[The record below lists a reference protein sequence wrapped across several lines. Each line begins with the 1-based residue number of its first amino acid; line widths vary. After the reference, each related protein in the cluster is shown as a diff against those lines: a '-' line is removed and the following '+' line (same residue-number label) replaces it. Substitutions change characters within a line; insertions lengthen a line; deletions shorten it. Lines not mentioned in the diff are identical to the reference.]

1 MISNM
6 PSVWIFVTWLQAD
19 LIRWNLKAKSTV
31 YILCQHPDED
41 YLICGLFSF
50 LSLIIM
56 GLVLRTILSHR
67 LEIRTWDVGM
77 SNDGYLT
84 YMLCKRPSTFIP
96 PESTLLIT
104 RGGHCSSQYHIW

>member
-41 YLICGLFSF
+41 YLICGLFFISVVNNHGASASNYF
-50 LSLIIM
+50 IPP
-56 GLVLRTILSHR
+56 

-84 YMLCKRPSTFIP
+84 YMFCKRPSTFIP
-96 PESTLLIT
+96 PESTLLVT
-104 RGGHCSSQYHIW
+104 RGGHCNSQYHIR